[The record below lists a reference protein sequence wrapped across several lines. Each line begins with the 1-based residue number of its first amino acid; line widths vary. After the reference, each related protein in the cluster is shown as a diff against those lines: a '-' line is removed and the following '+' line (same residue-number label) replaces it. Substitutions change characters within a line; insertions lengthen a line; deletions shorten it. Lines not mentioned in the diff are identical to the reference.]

1 MPQDAD
7 TQLIEKKC
15 RRPPGGA
22 TPRFWSDVDNRLVC
36 VKRIKRR
43 LEKLRAGGGID
54 SYEKELLAQRACF
67 LSLHIEELERDSVEG
82 KPIDKGSYVQ
92 AVNCLMGIL
101 RVLGLGNRTAAKR
114 RSLRDIIKEHDEK
127 DSE

>member
-1 MPQDAD
+1 MSQDAD

-15 RRPPGGA
+15 RRPPGGH
-22 TPRFWSDVDNRLVC
+22 TPRFWSDVDNRLCC

-43 LEKLRAGGGID
+43 LEKLRAGGHVD
-54 SYEKELLAQRACF
+54 TYEKELLAQRACF

-82 KPIDKGSYVQ
+82 KKIDKGSYVQ

-101 RVLGLGNRTAAKR
+101 RVLGLGSKAAAKK
-114 RSLRDIIKEHDEK
+114 RSLKDAIREYDEK
-127 DSE
+127 ESA